1 MSAASNVLEK
11 GVLGKWALSVIIP
24 LAVYFML
31 PVDGE
36 NLTQPMALFLV
47 VTTWAVV
54 VWATE
59 IINDVAV
66 ALLLPV
72 LYIIICGV
80 PQKVAYGV
88 WTSQVPI
95 IVIGG
100 FVLGKILQDT
110 GLGKRIGL
118 TCVRAMGGSF
128 VGALWGLTLAVFII
142 APLVPAVTG
151 KAMIFLAIAISLCE
165 ALDFEPKT
173 REATAVILG
182 TCLAVASTKMCYLT
196 GGADLVLGMGLADS
210 IMNTKTAGMEYA
222 KHNFIPGTLYT
233 VMSLGLVTL
242 LLPSKV
248 DRKTLKPILER
259 KLQELGPVTR
269 DQKIGALLMLATLVL
284 LATDTLHGINA
295 GLVLIIITFVS
306 FLPGVG
312 LMNAGRLG
320 KINFAPLFFIMG
332 CMTIGSAGRVLG
344 VTKWIAQI
352 TLPYFHGLS
361 ETAAGSS
368 AYVLGTLAN
377 FLMTPL
383 AATTTLSA
391 PVTELGM
398 QMDMNPRILYY
409 AFQYGLDNYIFPYE
423 YAVLLFFFS
432 TGYMVFKD
440 MIKVLAARMVL
451 TFFFVSFVA
460 IPFWKFI
467 M

>member
-1 MSAASNVLEK
+1 
-11 GVLGKWALSVIIP
+11 
-24 LAVYFML
+24 
-31 PVDGE
+31 
-36 NLTQPMALFLV
+36 MALFLV

-59 IINDVAV
+59 IINDTAV
-66 ALLLPV
+66 GLMLPV
-72 LYIIICGV
+72 LYIVICGV
-80 PQKVAYGV
+80 PQKVVYGV

-142 APLVPAVTG
+142 APLVPAITG
-151 KAMIFLAIAISLCE
+151 KAMIFLAISISLCE

-173 REATAVILG
+173 REATAVVLG
-182 TCLAVASTKMCYLT
+182 TFMAVASTKLCYLT
-196 GGADLVLGMGLADS
+196 GGADLVLGMGLADAV
-210 IMNTKTAGMEYA
+210 MNTKTAWMEYA

-233 VMSLGLVTL
+233 IMSLGLVTI

-248 DRKTLKPILER
+248 DRKTLKPILEK

-269 DQKIGALLMLATLVL
+269 DQKIGALLMITTLIL
-284 LATDTLHGINA
+284 LATDTLHGLNA
-295 GLVLIIITFVS
+295 GLVLILITFVA
-306 FLPGVG
+306 FLPGVK
-312 LMNAGRLG
+312 LMNAAKIS

-332 CMTIGSAGRVLG
+332 CMCIGSAGGKLG
-344 VTKWIAQI
+344 VTKWIAQM

-361 ETAAGSS
+361 ESAAGGSS
-368 AYVLGTLAN
+368 YILGVLAN

-383 AATTTLSA
+383 AATTTLTS

-398 QMDMNPRILYY
+398 QMGMSPRVLYY

-423 YAVLLFFFS
+423 YAVLLLFFS
-432 TGYMVFKD
+432 SGYMVFKD
-440 MIKVLAARMVL
+440 IAKVLAARMVL
-451 TFFFVSFVA
+451 TGLFVTFVA
-460 IPFWKFI
+460 IPFWKFVV
-467 M
+467 